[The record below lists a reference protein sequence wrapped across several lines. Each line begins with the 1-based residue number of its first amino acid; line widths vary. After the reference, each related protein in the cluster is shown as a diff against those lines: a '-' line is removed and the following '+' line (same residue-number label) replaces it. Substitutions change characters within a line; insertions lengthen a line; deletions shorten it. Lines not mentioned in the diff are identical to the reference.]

1 MLFAPEQWPVN
12 EALSLAAVADDIAFI
27 QYTSGRTGDPKGIV
41 LSHANLL
48 ASLYFGNPLV
58 VLSPL
63 AFLARPERWLWAIHR
78 HRGTLSAA
86 PNFAYEL
93 CLKRSN
99 HEQLEGLNLS
109 SMRFMANRAE
119 PVSAA
124 AIERFAPRL
133 GWRSARRYR
142 RRRARRTRLPPRRVC
157 ATWRGPRSCAIAAN
171 RRVDV
176 PTDTPPQ
183 AQP

>member
-41 LSHANLL
+41 LSHANLP

-78 HRGTLSAA
+78 HRGTLTAA

-93 CLKRSN
+93 CLKRTN
-99 HEQLEGLNLS
+99 HEQLEGLDLS

-133 GWRSARRYR
+133 GVAIGAPIPPPAGAPDAFAAAASLRDLARAEILRHCGEP
-142 RRRARRTRLPPRRVC
+142 AR
-157 ATWRGPRSCAIAAN
+157 
-171 RRVDV
+171 
-176 PTDTPPQ
+176 
-183 AQP
+183 